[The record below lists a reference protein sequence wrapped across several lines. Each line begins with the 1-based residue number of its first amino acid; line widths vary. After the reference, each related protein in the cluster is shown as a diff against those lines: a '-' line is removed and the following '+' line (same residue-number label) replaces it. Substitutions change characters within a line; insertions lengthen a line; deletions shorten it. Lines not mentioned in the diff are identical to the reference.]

1 MDVAGWLLAHST
13 IRCDSLI
20 ASASQLRTLTGAP
33 NRIVGFDRGRVFVA
47 TDRSGPEGRAVPISW
62 IQDALDKL
70 EAAGEVE
77 ISVESVGYRSAFI
90 GAVLSQVPGA
100 RTSTAPLRVML
111 DGGTDSEAVTSE
123 RRRRD
128 EMWQDLGAQGGPED
142 DSQWFV
148 AWEQFSRGSDPEGSH
163 MSD

>member
-1 MDVAGWLLAHST
+1 MDVAGWLLAHCT

-47 TDRSGPEGRAVPISW
+47 TDR
-62 IQDALDKL
+62 
-70 EAAGEVE
+70 
-77 ISVESVGYRSAFI
+77 
-90 GAVLSQVPGA
+90 SQVPGA

-148 AWEQFSRGSDPEGSH
+148 AWGAIQPRIGPRGLSH
-163 MSD
+163 VRLTPTMKCTVPLFLL

>member
-47 TDRSGPEGRAVPISW
+47 TDRSGPEG
-62 IQDALDKL
+62 
-70 EAAGEVE
+70 
-77 ISVESVGYRSAFI
+77 
-90 GAVLSQVPGA
+90 
-100 RTSTAPLRVML
+100 T
-111 DGGTDSEAVTSE
+111 GGTNFVDSG
-123 RRRRD
+123 
-128 EMWQDLGAQGGPED
+128 QDLWAQGGPED

-148 AWEQFSRGSDPEGSH
+148 AWGAIQPRIGPRGLSH
-163 MSD
+163 VRLTPTMKCTVPLFLL